1 MKKLVFLFLLI
12 LGLFSLNSCKVL
24 FPNRMFKEKGYEY
37 LQPSREPITQY
48 VIQPGD
54 QITLQLFARQGF
66 DLLDVLLRDSEAS
79 EAVTGG
85 NNSMRMTNV
94 RNQLFYLVE
103 PDGFVELPIFGRIY
117 VQGYTEKQLE
127 ELIEK
132 RSSILF
138 NDPFAIVR
146 VSNRRAIVFLG
157 PRGSVVPLNPQPTTL
172 LEVLASAGGLSN
184 DLKAYKIRILRGDLN
199 NPQIIKIDLSTLS
212 GLKDADLIV
221 QTNDVI
227 YVENRL
233 RGTNAV
239 LRELTPVLSLSTTA
253 LSLLLIYQRF

>member
-12 LGLFSLNSCKVL
+12 SGLFSLNSCKVL

-54 QITLQLFARQGF
+54 QITLQIFARQGF
-66 DLLDVLLRDSEAS
+66 DLLDVILRDTEAR
-79 EAVTGG
+79 AGVGG
-85 NNSMRMTNV
+85 GMNMMRMGQMGQN
-94 RNQLFYLVE
+94 FYLVE
-103 PDGFVELPIFGRIY
+103 PDGYVELPIFGRVY
-117 VQGYTEKQLE
+117 AAGFTEKQLE

-138 NDPFAIVR
+138 NEPFAILR
-146 VSNRRAIVFLG
+146 VTNRRAIVFLG
-157 PRGSVVPLNPQPTTL
+157 PRGLVVPLNPQPTTL
-172 LEVLASAGGLSN
+172 LEVLANAGGLSN

-199 NPQIIKIDLSTLS
+199 NPQIIKVDLSTLT

-239 LRELTPVLSLSTTA
+239 LRELTPVLSLTTTA

>member
-54 QITLQLFARQGF
+54 QVTLQIFARQGF
-66 DLLDVLLRDSEAS
+66 DLIDVLLRDMEARVGQS
-79 EAVTGG
+79 GSM
-85 NNSMRMTNV
+85 NMMRMGQQNST
-94 RNQLFYLVE
+94 FYLVE
-103 PDGFVELPIFGRIY
+103 PDGYVELPIFGRVY
-117 VQGYTEKQLE
+117 AAGFTEKQLE

-138 NDPFAIVR
+138 NEPFAILR
-146 VSNRRAIVFLG
+146 VTNRRAIVFLG

-239 LRELTPVLSLSTTA
+239 LRELTPVLSLTTTA